1 MVGAADRSLSY
12 LQEDLSILVDLYF
25 TMIVWKVLAS
35 EVVAATTLAT
45 SIAELPLPS
54 VKSNIS

>member
-12 LQEDLSILVDLYF
+12 LQEDLSILVHLHF
-25 TMIVWKVLAS
+25 TMSVRKVLSS
-35 EVVAATTLAT
+35 EVVTASTLAT

-54 VKSNIS
+54 VKSKIS